1 MQIVINIKR
10 WHIILICSILVLGFS
25 GIYLALAQ
33 NQPVV
38 GHSISEIFGGIFG
51 QPIKL
56 ASGSYLAVQGSGDE
70 QVYIGGDAVAND
82 IQLGSFNPN
91 IQKVALWNAGSGNF
105 MDLYV
110 RDVNV
115 GGKLY
120 IGGREFGSVIKVWKY
135 TGNHG
140 GRGSCPPK
148 NALIVQGT
156 RPTCSYT
163 NPITLKEETDSSFE
177 FVGDL
182 LVGNVVQFPYGAAP
196 VY

>member
-1 MQIVINIKR
+1 MEIRVNITKVHFWILLSTIV
-10 WHIILICSILVLGFS
+10 LLGA
-25 GIYLALAQ
+25 GIFAYAQ
-33 NQPVV
+33 ATQKPNP

-110 RDVNV
+110 RKIYPTQPN
-115 GGKLY
+115 
-120 IGGREFGSVIKVWKY
+120 IY
-135 TGNHG
+135 TDFNDCYWT
-140 GRGSCPPK
+140 GRGNKGGGSCASNCK
-148 NALIVQGT
+148 SGYVLVRIAYSNVKD
-156 RPTCSYT
+156 
-163 NPITLKEETDSSFE
+163 NTDCKCCRIRI
-177 FVGDL
+177 G
-182 LVGNVVQFPYGAAP
+182 
-196 VY
+196 